1 MIIIISATGMV
12 LISGLFVFFSHKF
25 GFDRTEAYQLI
36 LRIFIPLFVIA
47 FLLYCFTSILGF
59 INLLMFH
66 SLS

>member
-25 GFDRTEAYQLI
+25 GFDKTEAYQLI

-47 FLLYCFTSILGF
+47 FLLYSFTIILGF
-59 INLLMFH
+59 INLLMSH